1 MAEMR
6 RLLCSAAGDDSMPS
20 AAISISWSSLSP
32 ARDPLFSLKESL
44 EQLFDRPADL
54 ADSSFVSG
62 HGLLAGGGYVIA

>member
-1 MAEMR
+1 
-6 RLLCSAAGDDSMPS
+6 
-20 AAISISWSSLSP
+20 
-32 ARDPLFSLKESL
+32 LFSLKESL